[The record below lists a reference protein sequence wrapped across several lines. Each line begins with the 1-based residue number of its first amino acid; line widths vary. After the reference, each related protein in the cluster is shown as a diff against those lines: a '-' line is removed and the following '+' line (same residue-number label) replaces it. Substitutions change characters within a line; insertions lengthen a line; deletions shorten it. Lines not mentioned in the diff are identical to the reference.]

1 MLSRSSAAA
10 HLPWYTWR
18 PMHKAI
24 SIGLLLALL
33 TRLSVP
39 AIAQLPDASNRIR
52 RGVVD
57 IPQGARV
64 DVRLLS
70 ERQLKGLRGEVLED
84 GFMLMDDG
92 GKTGSQRIAFADVR
106 SIKVVKSH
114 TTRNVLIVIGVGLVV
129 VLAFVVVRA
138 AAIASIH

>member
-1 MLSRSSAAA
+1 MQ
-10 HLPWYTWR
+10 
-18 PMHKAI
+18 KAV
-24 SIGLLLALL
+24 SVGLLLTLL
-33 TRLSVP
+33 AHMDVP

-70 ERQLKGLRGEVLED
+70 ERRLKGLRGEVLED

-114 TTRNVLIVIGVGLVV
+114 TTRNVLIVVGVVIAVVLVV
-129 VLAFVVVRA
+129 GSAVA
-138 AAIASIH
+138 AASLGSFH

>member
-1 MLSRSSAAA
+1 MQ
-10 HLPWYTWR
+10 
-18 PMHKAI
+18 KAV
-24 SIGLLLALL
+24 SVGLLLALL
-33 TRLSVP
+33 AHMDVP
-39 AIAQLPDASNRIR
+39 AIAQVPDASNRIR

-70 ERQLKGLRGEVLED
+70 ERRLKGLRGEVLED

-106 SIKVVKSH
+106 SIKVMKSH
-114 TTRNVLIVIGVGLVV
+114 TTRNVMIVVGVVIVV
-129 VLAFVVVRA
+129 VLVVGSAVA
-138 AAIASIH
+138 AASLGSFH